1 MTIKE
6 YNKIKDWTYEEVIK
20 YLTYKYGAVKA
31 PYFRF
36 DEDKNWIYHKF
47 NNKTFLAKTT
57 SIRRIEEGL
66 IIHHVAEDKY
76 YDLSNKY
83 KADLMPKELQYPDQ
97 LVYCNM
103 LEHFLL
109 HILICEKNPLR
120 KMPKHL
126 LMDLNWCLTGN
137 YNQAELHNSP
147 ATYQQDLT
155 YYIKCVTDNKDVLIT
170 LLQRFKKIAPK

>member
-1 MTIKE
+1 M
-6 YNKIKDWTYEEVIK
+6 
-20 YLTYKYGAVKA
+20 
-31 PYFRF
+31 
-36 DEDKNWIYHKF
+36 
-47 NNKTFLAKTT
+47 AKTT

-66 IIHHVAEDKY
+66 IIHHVAEDKF

-83 KADLMPKELQYPDQ
+83 KADIMPKELQYPDQ

-126 LMDLNWCLTGN
+126 LMDLN
-137 YNQAELHNSP
+137 
-147 ATYQQDLT
+147 
-155 YYIKCVTDNKDVLIT
+155 
-170 LLQRFKKIAPK
+170 